1 MRRRQ
6 FLGIASLGLPVAAAG
21 LRAAA
26 EPAGRRIAVTARK
39 FEFVPAEITVKK
51 GERVTFELTAV
62 DFPHG
67 FAMPDFGIR
76 KDLIPGKLL
85 EVSITPDRE
94 GRFHYLCDNFCGD
107 GHDRM
112 SGILV
117 VT

>member
-1 MRRRQ
+1 MQRRQ
-6 FLGIASLGLPVAAAG
+6 FLGIASLGLFVAAAG

-26 EPAGRRIAVTARK
+26 EPAGQRIAVTGRK
-39 FEFVPAEITVKK
+39 FEFVPAEIGVKK
-51 GERVTFELTAV
+51 GQHVTFELTAV

-85 EVSITPDRE
+85 EISITPDRE